1 MIDIPG
7 YVCYRKDRS
16 SGRGGGVLF
25 YVRDTFKCN
34 EIKLDTSLA
43 LNVVLSP
50 KINFNIAV
58 LYNPPSHD
66 ISFHNDLD
74 ELLKLSNF
82 RSESILLGDFNINWL
97 VKSYKQKLQMIL
109 SKHDFQQMVKGPT
122 RITRMSKTM
131 IDLMVTNRA
140 ERVTKTYNL
149 LTGLSDHNMTLI
161 VRKLTKQRL
170 PIFINEHKSG
180 NAVIPKNKLPQLEN
194 ELNHIDWNDVLQTN
208 DLDDCCNTLIKTL
221 TELIEKYIKIFKCK
235 RRRVTLPW
243 LNNDIRQLIKKKEIL
258 H

>member
-1 MIDIPG
+1 
-7 YVCYRKDRS
+7 
-16 SGRGGGVLF
+16 
-25 YVRDTFKCN
+25 
-34 EIKLDTSLA
+34 
-43 LNVVLSP
+43 
-50 KINFNIAV
+50 
-58 LYNPPSHD
+58 
-66 ISFHNDLD
+66 
-74 ELLKLSNF
+74 
-82 RSESILLGDFNINWL
+82 
-97 VKSYKQKLQMIL
+97 MIL

-131 IDLMVTNRA
+131 IDLMVTNRP

-194 ELNHIDWNDVLQTN
+194 ELNHIDWNDVLQAN

-235 RRRVTLPW
+235 RRRVSLPW
-243 LNNDIRQLIKKKEIL
+243 LNNDIRQLIKKRDLALKKSLSTKLNTDLLIFKGLRNMVVRELRKAKTTYFTQLIVESKGNSTSL
-258 H
+258 WKHLNNLTKLKPSQRKSITELEVNGVISNDSTVIAN